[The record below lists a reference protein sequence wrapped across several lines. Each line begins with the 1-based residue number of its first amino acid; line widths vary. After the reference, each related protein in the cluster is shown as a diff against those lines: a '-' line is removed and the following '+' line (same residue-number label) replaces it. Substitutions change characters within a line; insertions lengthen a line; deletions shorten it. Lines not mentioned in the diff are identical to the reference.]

1 MNYYNHHIGDYR
13 ADTAHLSLLEHGIYR
28 QLLDQYYL
36 SEKPIPK
43 ETELVFRRLRAI
55 TEDEQNAVIQ
65 ILQEFFTWT
74 EQGYVHARC
83 EEELAGY
90 RLKAEKA
97 RENGKHGGRPPKK
110 TEQKPT
116 QNPEI
121 TKPVSLANPEITGS
135 EANQEPKTK
144 NHKPKEEKTLSGKPD
159 ASRDEAL
166 GILDYLNLK
175 AGREFRPVE
184 ANVNIIVAR
193 MREGATM
200 ADCKQVID
208 RKVAEWKGGE
218 FEQYLAPDTLFR
230 ASKFA
235 KYIGQLAA
243 PLPAKSKPG
252 QQQEFSTVEYGPSG
266 DLP

>member
-1 MNYYNHHIGDYR
+1 MANPWFRMY
-13 ADTAHLSLLEHGIYR
+13 
-28 QLLDQYYL
+28 
-36 SEKPIPK
+36 SEFSHDPK
-43 ETELVFRRLRAI
+43 VQMMPEAMQRRYIMIMCLRCSNDLVTLHETEIAFHLRISA
-55 TEDEQNAVIQ
+55 A
-65 ILQEFFTWT
+65 
-74 EQGYVHARC
+74 
-83 EEELAGY
+83 ELAET
-90 RLKAEKA
+90 KALFLDKGFIDEHWNLLNWEKRQFASDSSAA
-97 RENGKHGGRPPKK
+97 RVSKHRERKK
-110 TEQKPT
+110 QAGNVDVTLQKRKSNALDT
-116 QNPEI
+116 D
-121 TKPVSLANPEITGS
+121 TDTD
-135 EANQEPKTK
+135 TDK
-144 NHKPKEEKTLSGKPD
+144 NKEKTMSGKPD
-159 ASRDEAL
+159 DTRDQAL